1 MSQAIP
7 AKMLLDR
14 AILDNPYPFYQRL
27 QKNAP
32 VWQVP
37 GTSIYLVTR
46 HALLVEA
53 TRRVDDFSSSL
64 TSVLYRRFNGVP
76 GRITH
81 KAGALPVLAT
91 ADPPLHTQ
99 HKTAVFSHFSAKSI
113 AALKP
118 EIEAVGKD
126 CINKALSEG
135 KADFMAEIGNPLPMK
150 IVSDL
155 VGFRKSNIDKLLQA
169 AFDSTAVVSGS
180 SSIFQLGW
188 GMLRSYL
195 SYRWVGTQLRSASTD
210 QQDILGSIKRSIDA
224 GVLSEMEGR
233 AFLLLF
239 LAAGGESTTSLLG
252 SAVRIL
258 ADDQALQ
265 TTLREQPDLIPAFIE
280 EVLRLES
287 PFRFHLRSTPKD
299 TVLGNVPIPS
309 GSTVLLF
316 WGAGNRDPET
326 FINPDNIDLTRPRK
340 HITFG
345 RGIHTCIGAPLA
357 RLEALTVLQLLLA
370 STSRIALD
378 PADSPQWVNSLQV
391 RRYQKLPVI
400 LTPRRPGVI

>member
-1 MSQAIP
+1 MDNIELQEIVTILRSIILQNQSKNIYES
-7 AKMLLDR
+7 KM
-14 AILDNPYPFYQRL
+14 
-27 QKNAP
+27 
-32 VWQVP
+32 V
-37 GTSIYLVTR
+37 
-46 HALLVEA
+46 
-53 TRRVDDFSSSL
+53 
-64 TSVLYRRFNGVP
+64 NG
-76 GRITH
+76 
-81 KAGALPVLAT
+81 
-91 ADPPLHTQ
+91 
-99 HKTAVFSHFSAKSI
+99 
-113 AALKP
+113 LKF
-118 EIEAVGKD
+118 EV
-126 CINKALSEG
+126 NKALSEG

-188 GMLRSYL
+188 CMLRSYL